1 MAMVNQKIAELPAVM
16 KCAACG
22 YGVNQRAPDGHT
34 ERVFFMGCEIDVF
47 HKDGGRPFVKL
58 EPALAATPRAKKYT
72 VSLYACPQC
81 GTVRMEVDG

>member
-47 HKDGGRPFVKL
+47 YKNCGKPFVLLGSLRIGPGPQNECPK
-58 EPALAATPRAKKYT
+58 
-72 VSLYACPQC
+72 LYACPQC